1 MESKRNLVVMKH
13 ENRRIRFDVGNE
25 DTIITGA
32 IGRTTKQAVASVAV
46 AREFCGELMERDW
59 ERDETIESE
68 LQEAEVP
75 K

>member
-1 MESKRNLVVMKH
+1 MRH
-13 ENRRIRFDVGNE
+13 DNRRIRFDVGNE

-32 IGRTTKQAVASVAV
+32 IGKSTRQAVASVTV

-59 ERDETIESE
+59 ERDEAAEAE
-68 LQEAEVP
+68 LQCEVEVP